1 MPSGMLPLT
10 TGPLFKK
17 KGSSCQDEDPVWYK
31 YGRREIDSTE
41 EKTDDVRR
49 FRTTVKKYSL
59 HSEAKL
65 KMAETQVCKGR
76 LCQHRG
82 GSGANNYINAGASNC

>member
-49 FRTTVKKYSL
+49 FRTTVKQILITLRSQIENGRDTSL
-59 HSEAKL
+59 QGKTMPA
-65 KMAETQVCKGR
+65 
-76 LCQHRG
+76 
-82 GSGANNYINAGASNC
+82 